1 MFYVY
6 VLKSEKTRRMP
17 VRARTSS
24 TVYTVTTLANR
35 KPPST
40 GIPWI
45 LIHSESFRTRAEAV
59 QKEIYYK
66 TGRGRDELNAIESSG
81 RRGDRSQVQI
91 LSPRYPVYSTSMFLI
106 SILCSSPH
114 PTLALRERR
123 TRRRPVRATIFL
135 DCGLSRH
142 PRRRGERLDRT
153 RRLQVAVATALCRR
167 VSRLNIKSK
176 QMISP

>member
-1 MFYVY
+1 
-6 VLKSEKTRRMP
+6 MP

-45 LIHSESFRTRAEAV
+45 LIHSESLRTRAEAV

-66 TGRGRDELNAIESSG
+66 TGRGRDELYAIESSG

-91 LSPRYPVYSTSMFLI
+91 LSPRYPVYSTSMFPI

-114 PTLALRERR
+114 PEGEEDAPALGEGDNEFVSWLLCTL
-123 TRRRPVRATIFL
+123 I
-135 DCGLSRH
+135 
-142 PRRRGERLDRT
+142 
-153 RRLQVAVATALCRR
+153 
-167 VSRLNIKSK
+167 
-176 QMISP
+176 